1 MNENFLEVQNLS
13 KHFAGVRA
21 LDDVSM
27 EIRKGEIHCLCGEN
41 GSGKSTLIKVVSGV
55 YKPDGGTVIIDGRT
69 YKKLEPQESIAEGI
83 QVIYQDFAIFPN
95 LTVAENIALNDG
107 LRNKKKFVNRKRNRE
122 LATKALEMLG
132 IELDLNAR
140 LEDLSVAN
148 KQLVAIARAVIND
161 AKMIIMDEPTTALT
175 SKEVKVLFRL
185 IKKMQAS
192 GMSVLFVSHKL
203 EEVFE
208 IAERFTILRSG
219 KKIITIDKTELT
231 REKFLYYMTGRS
243 FQEVPYSMEPDKKQT
258 PLLEVKNLSKKN
270 AFKDVSFQLYPG
282 EILCISGLLGSG
294 RTEFARALFGELKP
308 NSGEIY
314 LEGKEIHLKS
324 IEDAISKEIG
334 YVPEDRL
341 TEGLFLKQSIERNIS
356 ILHTHGLK
364 DKYGGLKEGKMAQF
378 TQEQVDQ
385 FGIMIGKT
393 SDKISTLS
401 GGNQQKCVLARW
413 ISERPKVLILN
424 GPTVGVDIAAKFDI
438 FKILREKAEEG
449 LGIIVIS
456 DDVSEI
462 INNCSRVLIMQ
473 SGRITGEYRNSE
485 LSEEKLSS
493 LLVAD

>member
-1 MNENFLEVQNLS
+1 M
-13 KHFAGVRA
+13 
-21 LDDVSM
+21 
-27 EIRKGEIHCLCGEN
+27 
-41 GSGKSTLIKVVSGV
+41 
-55 YKPDGGTVIIDGRT
+55 
-69 YKKLEPQESIAEGI
+69 
-83 QVIYQDFAIFPN
+83 
-95 LTVAENIALNDG
+95 
-107 LRNKKKFVNRKRNRE
+107 
-122 LATKALEMLG
+122 
-132 IELDLNAR
+132 
-140 LEDLSVAN
+140 
-148 KQLVAIARAVIND
+148 
-161 AKMIIMDEPTTALT
+161 T

-424 GPTVGVDIAAKFDI
+424 GPTVGV
-438 FKILREKAEEG
+438 RC
-449 LGIIVIS
+449 V
-456 DDVSEI
+456 
-462 INNCSRVLIMQ
+462 
-473 SGRITGEYRNSE
+473 
-485 LSEEKLSS
+485 
-493 LLVAD
+493 

>member
-1 MNENFLEVQNLS
+1 
-13 KHFAGVRA
+13 
-21 LDDVSM
+21 
-27 EIRKGEIHCLCGEN
+27 
-41 GSGKSTLIKVVSGV
+41 
-55 YKPDGGTVIIDGRT
+55 
-69 YKKLEPQESIAEGI
+69 
-83 QVIYQDFAIFPN
+83 
-95 LTVAENIALNDG
+95 
-107 LRNKKKFVNRKRNRE
+107 
-122 LATKALEMLG
+122 MLG

-294 RTEFARALFGELKP
+294 RTELARALFGELEP

-364 DKYGGLKEGKMAQF
+364 DKYGGLKEEKMAQF

-485 LSEEKLSS
+485 LSEEKLSG